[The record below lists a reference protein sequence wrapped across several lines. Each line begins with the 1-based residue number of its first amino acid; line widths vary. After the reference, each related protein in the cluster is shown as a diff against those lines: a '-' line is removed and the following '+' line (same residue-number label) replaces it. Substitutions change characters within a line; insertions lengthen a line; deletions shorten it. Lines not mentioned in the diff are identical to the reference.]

1 MLHQN
6 KHIKEYLFY
15 EHASQNRAM
24 QWPKKNHNLH
34 EHIDNVLFSSP
45 APYLSDTL
53 DSCPVCSVYQFY
65 GSLVPPF
72 ITLISCKQYW
82 SVSLG
87 TAMEIE
93 QCHANIL
100 L

>member
-6 KHIKEYLFY
+6 KHIKDYLFY

-34 EHIDNVLFSSP
+34 EHIDNFLFSSP

-53 DSCPVCSVYQFY
+53 DSCPVWVLLCIPILWFVSA
-65 GSLVPPF
+65 PF
-72 ITLISCKQYW
+72 HHVDFL
-82 SVSLG
+82 
-87 TAMEIE
+87 
-93 QCHANIL
+93 
-100 L
+100 